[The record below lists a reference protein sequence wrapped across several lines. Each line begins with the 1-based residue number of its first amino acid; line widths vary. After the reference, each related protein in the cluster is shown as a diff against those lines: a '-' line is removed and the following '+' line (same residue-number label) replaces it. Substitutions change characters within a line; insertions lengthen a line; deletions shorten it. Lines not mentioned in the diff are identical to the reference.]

1 MSLTTPPRPV
11 ALADEIPELA
21 RLARVGTRLHP
32 RPGSPTVL
40 ESSVGGPLLWPEDE
54 PWPFCPGDHAF
65 EEDGSEPLPLIP
77 GIQLYLRDAPALPH
91 PAGADLLQLM
101 WCPTLSIDSDD
112 HTADGHLQA
121 FWRAS
126 TEITTVLGDPPRAP
140 RERIW
145 ADIVPAPCVVHPEHI
160 TEYPTADW
168 LPEELAGAA
177 ERWEAIFG
185 EDWRYTYNSLAV
197 AQGIKV
203 GGWAGAASFWG
214 PAGPEYFRCEC
225 GAALDAL
232 VQLDNEWD
240 GSNIWRP
247 IEDAESTT
255 YELRRRTQLAADLQI
270 GRGYALQT
278 YYCTADWTHPI
289 ARYMQ

>member
-11 ALADEIPELA
+11 VLADEIPELM
-21 RLARVGTRLHP
+21 RLARETTRLHP
-32 RPGSPTVL
+32 RPGNPTAL
-40 ESSVGGPLLWPEDE
+40 ESSVGGPLLWPADE
-54 PWPFCPGDHAF
+54 PWPLCPGDHVF
-65 EEDGSEPLPLIP
+65 DEDGPDPVPLIP
-77 GIQLYLRDAPALPH
+77 GVQVYLRDTPTLPH
-91 PAGADLLQLM
+91 PPGVDLLQLM
-101 WCPTLSIDSDD
+101 WCPTLGIESDD
-112 HTADGHLQA
+112 HNADGHLQA
-121 FWRAS
+121 FWRNS
-126 TEITTVLGDPPRAP
+126 TKVETVLRDPPQPP

-145 ADIVPAPCVVHPEHI
+145 ADIVPAPCAVHPEQVV
-160 TEYPTADW
+160 EYPTVDW

-177 ERWEAIFG
+177 ERWEAILG

-203 GGWAGAASFWG
+203 GGWAGAATFWG

-232 VQLDNEWD
+232 IQLDSEWD

-247 IEDAESTT
+247 IEDAGSET
-255 YELRRRTQLAADLQI
+255 YDDRRRTQFAADLDI

-278 YYCTADWTHPI
+278 YYCTADWAHPI